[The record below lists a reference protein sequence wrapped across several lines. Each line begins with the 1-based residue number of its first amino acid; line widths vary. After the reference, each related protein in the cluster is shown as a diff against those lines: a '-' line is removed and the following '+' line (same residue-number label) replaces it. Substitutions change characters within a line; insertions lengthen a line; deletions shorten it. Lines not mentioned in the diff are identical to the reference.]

1 MPEKRAAHRIPVK
14 LRAQYRSNGAIID
27 GFVDSLSRTGLFL
40 RADLLD
46 TPGTEAVVELDLPG
60 NESPLKLPGEV
71 VRVDARPG
79 SSGMGIRF
87 AVLADGARRPL
98 ANFMIESSYSTL
110 R

>member
-1 MPEKRAAHRIPVK
+1 MPETRAAQRIPVR

-27 GFVDSLSRTGLFL
+27 GVVDSLSRTGLFL

-46 TPGTEAVVELDLPG
+46 TEGTEAELVLDLPG
-60 NESPLKLPGEV
+60 ADEPLHLPGEV
-71 VRVDARPG
+71 VRVDHRPG
-79 SSGMGIRF
+79 KSGMGIRF
-87 AVLADGARRPL
+87 GSLGDGARRPL

>member
-1 MPEKRAAHRIPVK
+1 MPEKRAASRIPVR

-27 GFVDSLSRTGLFL
+27 GVVDSLSRTGLFL

-46 TPGTEAVVELDLPG
+46 TPGTEGELILDLPG
-60 NESPLKLPGEV
+60 TNETLPLPSEV
-71 VRVDARPG
+71 VRVGHRPG
-79 SSGMGIRF
+79 KSGMGIRF
-87 AVLADGARRPL
+87 GSLDTGARRPL